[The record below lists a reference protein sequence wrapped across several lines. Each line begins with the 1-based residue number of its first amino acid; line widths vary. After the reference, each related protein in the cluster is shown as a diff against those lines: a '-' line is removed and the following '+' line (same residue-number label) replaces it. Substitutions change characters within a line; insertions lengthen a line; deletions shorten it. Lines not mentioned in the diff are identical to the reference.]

1 MARLPEFLNIS
12 AAGRVRLALPTARL
26 AIIAFS
32 FTLAAVGM
40 GAFVATLPSASAVDA
55 AIDGA
60 AASPDAAGDDA
71 QRPDPT
77 LQDDAAQDVAPAEGG
92 DAASGGPSASG
103 GSYSAPGGTLVA
115 PVSSGS
121 GAATPS
127 GTSSSSG
134 AAVDYVLAREARL
147 AGPRA
152 YTPASSALADP
163 APGEKDLPREHPV
176 PSLGLLRV
184 AGGYVTGSIWWV
196 DPAGEGCVV
205 GSLAH
210 RHGRPHRRA
219 GGRLLPPPARLARRG
234 RLVGHGPE
242 VHQRQLAYPGV
253 RRARAAGARRQARG
267 GAGRRAR
274 AGRHHGLRPG
284 GGAAELAWRRPMP
297 SIAAAAH
304 LTKGPA
310 LANLGAQRK
319 REGSITC

>member
-77 LQDDAAQDVAPAEGG
+77 LQDDAAQDAAPAEEG
-92 DAASGGPSASG
+92 DAASGDPSASG

-115 PVSSGS
+115 PVSSGF
-121 GAATPS
+121 GAAAPS

-134 AAVDYVLAREARL
+134 VAVDYVLAREDRL
-147 AGPRA
+147 AGPRVS
-152 YTPASSALADP
+152 TPVSSALADST
-163 APGEKDLPREHPV
+163 PGEKGLPQERPV

-205 GSLAH
+205 GSLATGAADLTDVQADVSS
-210 RHGRPHRRA
+210 RHLRVWRDEDAWWAMDLGSTNGSWLTPA
-219 GGRLLPPPARLARRG
+219 GGERVRL
-234 RLVGHGPE
+234 E
-242 VHQRQLAYPGV
+242 PGV
-253 RRARAAGARRQARG
+253 RREVGPAD
-267 GAGRRAR
+267 
-274 AGRHHGLRPG
+274 
-284 GGAAELAWRRPMP
+284 ELA
-297 SIAAAAH
+297 
-304 LTKGPA
+304 
-310 LANLGAQRK
+310 LGAITAFVLV
-319 REGSITC
+319 EGLPS

>member
-60 AASPDAAGDDA
+60 AASPDAVGDDT
-71 QRPDPT
+71 QRPDQT
-77 LQDDAAQDVAPAEGG
+77 LQDDAAQDAAPAEEG
-92 DAASGGPSASG
+92 DAASGDPSASG

-115 PVSSGS
+115 PVSSGF
-121 GAATPS
+121 GAAAPS

-163 APGEKDLPREHPV
+163 APGEKDLPRERPV

-184 AGGYVTGSIWWV
+184 ADGYVTGSIWWV

-205 GSLAH
+205 GSLATGVADLTDVQADVSS
-210 RHGRPHRRA
+210 RHLRVWREGDAWWAMDLGSTNGSWLTPAGEGRV
-219 GGRLLPPPARLARRG
+219 RL
-234 RLVGHGPE
+234 E
-242 VHQRQLAYPGV
+242 SGV
-253 RRARAAGARRQARG
+253 RRQVRPADELTL
-267 GAGRRAR
+267 GAGTSFVLVE
-274 AGRHHGLRPG
+274 GLSG
-284 GGAAELAWRRPMP
+284 
-297 SIAAAAH
+297 
-304 LTKGPA
+304 
-310 LANLGAQRK
+310 
-319 REGSITC
+319 

>member
-77 LQDDAAQDVAPAEGG
+77 LQDDAAQDATPAEEG
-92 DAASGGPSASG
+92 DAASGDA
-103 GSYSAPGGTLVA
+103 LV
-115 PVSSGS
+115 
-121 GAATPS
+121 
-127 GTSSSSG
+127 
-134 AAVDYVLAREARL
+134 
-147 AGPRA
+147 
-152 YTPASSALADP
+152 
-163 APGEKDLPREHPV
+163 
-176 PSLGLLRV
+176 
-184 AGGYVTGSIWWV
+184 
-196 DPAGEGCVV
+196 
-205 GSLAH
+205 
-210 RHGRPHRRA
+210 
-219 GGRLLPPPARLARRG
+219 
-234 RLVGHGPE
+234 
-242 VHQRQLAYPGV
+242 
-253 RRARAAGARRQARG
+253 
-267 GAGRRAR
+267 
-274 AGRHHGLRPG
+274 
-284 GGAAELAWRRPMP
+284 
-297 SIAAAAH
+297 AAAAH

>member
-77 LQDDAAQDVAPAEGG
+77 LQDDAAQDAAPAEGG

-115 PVSSGS
+115 PVSSGF
-121 GAATPS
+121 GAAAPS

-163 APGEKDLPREHPV
+163 VPGEKDLSRERPV

-184 AGGYVTGSIWWV
+184 ADGYVTGSIWWV

-205 GSLAH
+205 GSLATGVDGLTDVQADVSS
-210 RHGRPHRRA
+210 RHLRVWREGDAWWAMDLGSTNGSWLTPAGEGRV
-219 GGRLLPPPARLARRG
+219 RL
-234 RLVGHGPE
+234 E
-242 VHQRQLAYPGV
+242 SGV
-253 RRARAAGARRQARG
+253 RRKVRPADELTL
-267 GAGRRAR
+267 GAGTSFVLVE
-274 AGRHHGLRPG
+274 GLSG
-284 GGAAELAWRRPMP
+284 
-297 SIAAAAH
+297 
-304 LTKGPA
+304 
-310 LANLGAQRK
+310 
-319 REGSITC
+319 

>member
-77 LQDDAAQDVAPAEGG
+77 LQDDAAQDAAPAEEG
-92 DAASGGPSASG
+92 DAASGDPSASG
-103 GSYSAPGGTLVA
+103 GSYSAPDGTLVA

-121 GAATPS
+121 GAVTPS

-163 APGEKDLPREHPV
+163 APGEKDLPRERPV

-184 AGGYVTGSIWWV
+184 ADGYVTGSIWWV

-205 GSLAH
+205 GSLATGVADLTDVRADVSS
-210 RHGRPHRRA
+210 RH
-219 GGRLLPPPARLARRG
+219 
-234 RLVGHGPE
+234 
-242 VHQRQLAYPGV
+242 
-253 RRARAAGARRQARG
+253 
-267 GAGRRAR
+267 
-274 AGRHHGLRPG
+274 LRV
-284 GGAAELAWRRPMP
+284 W
-297 SIAAAAH
+297 
-304 LTKGPA
+304 
-310 LANLGAQRK
+310 
-319 REGSITC
+319 REGDA

>member
-77 LQDDAAQDVAPAEGG
+77 LQDDAAQDAAPAEEG
-92 DAASGGPSASG
+92 DAASGDPSASG

-115 PVSSGS
+115 PVSSGF
-121 GAATPS
+121 GAAAPS

-163 APGEKDLPREHPV
+163 APGEKDLPRERPV

-184 AGGYVTGSIWWV
+184 ADGYVTGSIWWV

-205 GSLAH
+205 GSLATGADGLTDVQADVSS
-210 RHGRPHRRA
+210 RHLRVWRDEDAWWAMDLGSTNGSWLTPA
-219 GGRLLPPPARLARRG
+219 GGERVRLESGVCRQVRPADELT
-234 RLVGHGPE
+234 L
-242 VHQRQLAYPGV
+242 
-253 RRARAAGARRQARG
+253 
-267 GAGRRAR
+267 GAGTSFVLVE
-274 AGRHHGLRPG
+274 GLPG
-284 GGAAELAWRRPMP
+284 
-297 SIAAAAH
+297 
-304 LTKGPA
+304 
-310 LANLGAQRK
+310 
-319 REGSITC
+319 

>member
-12 AAGRVRLALPTARL
+12 AAGRVRLALPTVRL

-40 GAFVATLPSASAVDA
+40 GAFVATLPSASAVNA

-77 LQDDAAQDVAPAEGG
+77 LQDDAAQDAAPAEGG

-115 PVSSGS
+115 PVSSGF
-121 GAATPS
+121 GAAAPS

-163 APGEKDLPREHPV
+163 VPGEKDLPQERPV

-184 AGGYVTGSIWWV
+184 ADGYVTGSIWWV

-205 GSLAH
+205 GSLATGVDGLTDVQADVSS
-210 RHGRPHRRA
+210 RHLRVWREGDAWWAMDLGSTNGSWLTPA
-219 GGRLLPPPARLARRG
+219 GGERVRL
-234 RLVGHGPE
+234 E
-242 VHQRQLAYPGV
+242 PGV
-253 RRARAAGARRQARG
+253 RREVGPAD
-267 GAGRRAR
+267 
-274 AGRHHGLRPG
+274 
-284 GGAAELAWRRPMP
+284 ELA
-297 SIAAAAH
+297 
-304 LTKGPA
+304 
-310 LANLGAQRK
+310 LGATTAFVLV
-319 REGSITC
+319 EGLPS